1 MAAIAV
7 AEAATAGFGL
17 IRRRPGAVL
26 IWGAVRTLYSICA
39 FGLIA
44 PLFISRFEDI
54 IRRASTGVTTPPDLS
69 SMMALQSAN
78 LLLSFVGLFLGAVL
92 SCAVFRAVLKPEEGR
107 LAYLRLGAAEAFL
120 FMLSFGVAILFI
132 VAVFVVVIPL
142 TMVVVIA
149 ALVHAGG
156 VAVMVAVAGGIA
168 LFALLIFVLLRLSI
182 AGPMMVEDGK
192 FHLMDAWA
200 LTRGRV
206 SDLFLIGVL
215 LVVILIV
222 IEVVL
227 GAFALAIG
235 LAFLGEAAGSL
246 AAIQGLFARPPA
258 EIFAILAP
266 GLIVVG
272 LVAVP
277 VFGCLWAILAA
288 PWATAYRA
296 LVEPSVAAAI

>member
-7 AEAATAGFGL
+7 TEAITEGFGL
-17 IRRRPGAVL
+17 IRRRPGTVL
-26 IWGAVRTLYSICA
+26 VWGAARTLYSVFA
-39 FGLIA
+39 FGFIA

-54 IRRASTGVTTPPDLS
+54 LTRARGGMTTPPDLS
-69 SMMALQSAN
+69 SMMTLHSAN
-78 LLLSFVGLFLGAVL
+78 LLLSVVGAFVGAAL

-107 LAYLRLGAAEAFL
+107 FAYLRLGAAEAFL
-120 FMLSFGVAILFI
+120 FLLSFGVAILFI
-132 VAVFVVVIPL
+132 VAVFVIVIPL

-149 ALVHAGG
+149 AVVHAAGA
-156 VAVMVAVAGGIA
+156 AVTVAVAGGIA
-168 LFALLIFVLLRLSI
+168 LFALLIFVLLRLSM

-200 LTRGRV
+200 LTRGHVR
-206 SDLFLIGVL
+206 DLFVIGIS
-215 LVVILIV
+215 LVVILIL

-235 LAFLGEAAGSL
+235 LAFLSQAAGSL
-246 AAIQGLFARPPA
+246 AAVHDLFTRPPA

-266 GLIVVG
+266 GLIVVC

-288 PWATAYRA
+288 PWARAYRD
-296 LVEPSVAAAI
+296 LVGSGAAPAI